1 MRLFVKQN
9 GFTLVEMLVV
19 IGIIAILAAIAYPSY
34 LVYVQRARLE
44 NARATLT
51 DGIQFMERY
60 YTAHNS
66 FTGATLDLPSS
77 EFYTF
82 EAKTVNDSHYVLT
95 ALPKDNTLASKTLY
109 LKYDS
114 SAPAFVRCTKQGL
127 EDSLSPTKAS
137 EPSINGCEVM

>member
-19 IGIIAILAAIAYPSY
+19 IAIIAILAAIAYPSY

-82 EAKTVNDSHYVLT
+82 EAKTVNNSHYVLT
-95 ALPKDNTLASKTLY
+95 ASPKDNTLASKT
-109 LKYDS
+109 
-114 SAPAFVRCTKQGL
+114 PAFVRCTKQGL